1 MKNNE
6 MTRREML
13 KGSAAVA
20 AVVPTFLTSFPSGVQ
35 ATPVTEGQKTPLVG
49 SRNVTGPK
57 TARRWSQK

>member
-20 AVVPTFLTSFPSGVQ
+20 AAAAVVPTFLTSFPGGVQ

-49 SRNVTGPK
+49 SRNVTGV
-57 TARRWSQK
+57 A